1 MLKKLLFLLCFPLS
15 LYSQD
20 TVTWSLDLPQFT
32 VRTAGKKETSAAVIT
47 MIKNNVVVSDGMSSE
62 YLKKTPD
69 RTVSDALKRINGV
82 TIQNDKFVLVRGL
95 SDRYNYAI
103 LNKSVLPSTEPDRKS
118 FSFDIIPS
126 NLIDNIVILK
136 SATPSL
142 PGDFAGGVIQ
152 VATREVSDN
161 FLTFGLGLNYGM
173 ISSFKNFQRVNYVKF
188 PSYFPSTVKFR
199 TSSLNERILMTQMI
213 DNPSVSSYL
222 SPTNFNG
229 NFSYGY
235 EKGNWYFLA
244 SATGRQNYSLNFIDR
259 IDYQSSSE
267 LAYKYNDTL
276 YNKMSSYNGLLNF
289 TYIGNN
295 KYSLKSIIN
304 HQNEGSYLT
313 RVGENYDNIQEVN
326 SNSSSSI
333 VKTFI
338 NNQFEVKFGN
348 TEFIVGHNLM
358 LRDQPDYR
366 VNPIVRSLG
375 SDEKFSIAWRDSY
388 RFWSTMTENTIN
400 YSLNTTFKDIKIG
413 GSYILRDRSFKAR
426 VFRYDNEELLNEITN
441 NTDKYFANSHLGAV
455 FAQYDKEFGNFKVN
469 GGLRTEYNTFNL
481 STADFSGIK
490 INVNGEFLD
499 ILPSINLSM
508 DKNKSKFR
516 FSASKTLSR
525 PEFREVANFAYYDF
539 VRNAQIVGNPSINK
553 SDIYN
558 IDLKYEYYPSNKEN
572 ISVSLF
578 GKKFINPIEQIVSE
592 GSVPSNL
599 ILTYSNPEDAILY
612 GIELELRKKVN
623 ESFDVYTNCTLSSS
637 EVEINGNKRQL
648 QGQSNYIL
656 NGGLNYKYKNN
667 VFNVSYN
674 RVGDRISS
682 VGFQGYPDIYENSR
696 DIIDFVY
703 LLKLN
708 NTEVKFAISDMLS
721 QPTRFYQQL
730 NDRTLININNEQSVS
745 LSLNIK
751 L

>member
-1 MLKKLLFLLCFPLS
+1 MLKNVLFLLFLPLS
-15 LYSQD
+15 LFSQD

-47 MIKNNVVVSDGMSSE
+47 MIKNNVVVSDGLSSE

-95 SDRYNYAI
+95 SDRYNFAL
-103 LNKSVLPSTEPDRKS
+103 LNKSVLPSTEPDRRS

-142 PGDFAGGVIQ
+142 PGDFAGGIIQ
-152 VATREVSDN
+152 VATKEVSDN
-161 FLTFGLGLNYGM
+161 FFTFGLGVNYGSV
-173 ISSFKNFQRVNYVKF
+173 SSLRDFKKVDYIKF
-188 PSYFPSTVKFR
+188 PSNFPSTMRFR
-199 TSSLNERILMTQMI
+199 TSSLSDRVMMTKMI
-213 DNPSVSSYL
+213 ENPTSKTYL
-222 SPTNFNG
+222 SPTNING

-235 EKGNWYFLA
+235 ENGNWYFL
-244 SATGRQNYSLNFIDR
+244 SSGSGRQNYSLNFIDR

-267 LAYKYNDTL
+267 LAYKYRDTL
-276 YNKMSSYNGLLNF
+276 FNNISSYNGLLNL
-289 TYIGNN
+289 TYIGDNRF
-295 KYSLKSIIN
+295 SFKSMVN

-326 SNSSSSI
+326 TNSSNSI
-333 VKTFI
+333 IKTFI
-338 NNQFEVKFGN
+338 NNQFDMKIGK
-348 TEFIVGHNLM
+348 TDFIIGHNLM

-375 SDEKFSIAWRDSY
+375 GDEKFSVAWRDSY
-388 RFWSTMTENTIN
+388 RFWSTMSENSIN
-400 YSLNTTFKDIKIG
+400 SSINTTFWDIKVG
-413 GSYILRDRSFKAR
+413 GSYLMRDRSFKAR
-426 VFRYDNEELLNEITN
+426 VFRYDNPELLNEITN
-441 NTDKYFANSHLGAV
+441 NTDKYSANSHLGSL

-469 GGLRTEYNTFNL
+469 GGVRTEYNIFNL

-490 INVNGEFLD
+490 INVKGEFLD

-539 VRNAQIVGNPSINK
+539 VRNAQIVGNPAINK

-558 IDLKYEYYPSNKEN
+558 IDLKYEFYPSNKEN

-578 GKKFINPIEQIVSE
+578 GKKFINPIEQIVAE

-599 ILTYSNPEDAILY
+599 ILTYSNPDDAILY
-612 GIELELRKKVN
+612 GIELELRKKIN
-623 ESFDVYTNCTLSSS
+623 ESFDIYTNATLSSS
-637 EVEINGNKRQL
+637 EVEVNGNKRQL
-648 QGQSNYIL
+648 QGQSNYII
-656 NGGLNYKYKNN
+656 NGGLNYKYNNN
-667 VFNVSYN
+667 VFNISYN

-682 VGFQGYPDIYENSR
+682 VGFQGYADIYENSR

-703 LLKLN
+703 LKKINKAEIKL
-708 NTEVKFAISDMLS
+708 AISDILS
-721 QPTRFYQQL
+721 QPTRFYQQV